1 MPFPEAYK
9 ICTNLGGFMPCP
21 GDREDQVTYA
31 ELQRILDKDSNE
43 GATCRGATFAPVSD
57 VRVEGMWECLTT
69 GETADVVPWNYDQ
82 PNGYKFQNCMT
93 YNNRIK

>member
-1 MPFPEAYK
+1 MSFPEAYK
-9 ICTNLGGFMPCP
+9 ICTTLGGYMPCP
-21 GDREDQVTYA
+21 GDRDDQVAYA

-43 GATCRGATFAPVSD
+43 GSTCRGATFAPVTD
-57 VRVEGMWECLTT
+57 VRIEGRWECLTT